1 LATLDV
7 CLLHNPEYFL
17 SHAFRLGGNE
27 PRDLAA
33 VRNEF
38 YARLQRAFEYCETQ
52 VQAGRLRG
60 YGVSSNTATSMPD
73 DSGAT
78 SLSRMIDAAKMAA
91 TKVGATS
98 HHFQVLQCPMNLYES
113 GAALIRNTGAD
124 SGRTLLEEAM
134 REGIAVLVN
143 RPLNA
148 MPSLRGGVVRLADV
162 AVQPPEA
169 EFQAQ
174 QQKVAALEEEYRN
187 SLAPAVA
194 HSGQGMLPADFFRW
208 ADELNRIRTQVQG
221 LEHWE
226 QIEQQMIAPHVNQ
239 VLRALA
245 EAFTG
250 TVAEQWE
257 AWRDRYVPELL
268 ALLRT
273 LHREASEKSRLRAEE
288 LHRTINPLL
297 PDQRRNATL
306 SQKALWVL
314 ASTPGVTSVL
324 NGMRS
329 PAYVE
334 DALQILR
341 WEPLRDPRRI
351 YDACAGKK

>member
-1 LATLDV
+1 
-7 CLLHNPEYFL
+7 
-17 SHAFRLGGNE
+17 
-27 PRDLAA
+27 
-33 VRNEF
+33 
-38 YARLQRAFEYCETQ
+38 
-52 VQAGRLRG
+52 
-60 YGVSSNTATSMPD
+60 
-73 DSGAT
+73 
-78 SLSRMIDAAKMAA
+78 
-91 TKVGATS
+91 
-98 HHFQVLQCPMNLYES
+98 
-113 GAALIRNTGAD
+113 
-124 SGRTLLEEAM
+124 M

-341 WEPLRDPRRI
+341 WEPLHDPRRI